1 MIQISGLLTLQL
13 ELFPLPAAGFYFRKR
28 VVGTLP
34 R

>member
-13 ELFPLPAAGFYFRKR
+13 ELFLLPAAGFYFRKR